1 MSKEIVTTSWSG
13 DMAFEGIV
21 SGHKVI
27 IDAGSDF
34 GGNNL
39 GPRPK
44 PLMLLALAG
53 CTGMDVVSILKKM
66 KVEFHKFNIV
76 VEGQL
81 TDNHPKQFSKMHI
94 IYEFGG
100 NDLPV
105 EKLRKAVE
113 LSQDKYCGVSAMYRK
128 IMELTFEIKIL
139 N

>member
-1 MSKEIVTTSWSG
+1 MSKEIVTSSWSG
-13 DMAFEGIV
+13 NMSFDGLV
-21 SGHKVI
+21 SGHKI
-27 IDAGSDF
+27 TIDADSNF
-34 GGNNL
+34 GGNDM

-66 KVEFHKFNIV
+66 KVGFDKFNII

-81 TDNHPKQFSKMHI
+81 TDDHPKQFSKMHI
-94 IYEFGG
+94 IYEFRGP
-100 NDLPV
+100 DIPA

-113 LSQDKYCGVSAMYRK
+113 LSQEKYCGVSAMYRK
-128 IMELTFEIKIL
+128 IVELTYEIKIL